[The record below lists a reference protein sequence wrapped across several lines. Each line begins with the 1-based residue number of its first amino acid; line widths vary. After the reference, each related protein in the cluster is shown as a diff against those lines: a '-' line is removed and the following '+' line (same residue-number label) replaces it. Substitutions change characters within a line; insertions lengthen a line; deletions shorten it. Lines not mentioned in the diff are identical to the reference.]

1 MKKILIVVSIVS
13 TSWVMPLFAHAEIKV
28 TEIAWMGT
36 ANSQYE
42 EWVELY
48 NNGTDDVDL
57 SGWKLFKS
65 GGTTLFSL
73 TGTITHGQY
82 YLVCRTTASL
92 QNPMNG
98 SCNEQGQWGGSGLNN
113 TSDQV
118 VLKDASGATVQ
129 SVDGTGGWSA
139 GDAATKQTMQWDGS
153 GWVTGAATPG
163 AATAGNTGGNNNG
176 DGSGNGNTTT
186 TTDGGGTITNT
197 VIQDTHRRDPKEKIE
212 LIKPDPVYVA
222 HMAIPDYG
230 IAGVAVPMKAEVTK
244 DKVISSLRGRY
255 EWSMGDGASFKFF
268 DNQPISHVFAYP
280 GDYTVVLAYYSD
292 IFRDEPD
299 SIHRKI
305 ITIAPSSVSIS
316 GTTDDGGVILQND
329 SSKDVDLGGWIISS
343 NGSVFTFPNYTTI
356 VHGKQL
362 FISGKTIGFTVIPTD
377 IVLKNPSGQM
387 IANYPTK
394 AHSSI
399 VPGSSYTDYGTGQ
412 DSIAEAGAPES
423 DWSIQSQ
430 DAPVQTEK
438 TSRKLFDDYKWY
450 ALFAV
455 LVIGVMVAY
464 FVRRLYAN
472 PSETEDVSEDDSDEF
487 DYDML

>member
-1 MKKILIVVSIVS
+1 
-13 TSWVMPLFAHAEIKV
+13 MPLFAHAEIRV

-57 SGWKLFKS
+57 SGWKFFKS

-73 TGTITHGQY
+73 TGTIVHGQY

-92 QNPMNG
+92 QNPMSG
-98 SCNEQGQWGGSGLNN
+98 LCDEQGQWGGSGLNN

-118 VLKDASGATVQ
+118 VLKDGQGTVIQ

-139 GDAATKQTMQWDGS
+139 GDATTKQTMQWDGS

-163 AATAGNTGGNNNG
+163 AATVGNTGGNDNG
-176 DGSGNGNTTT
+176 GGNGNNTT

-197 VIQDTHRRDPKEKIE
+197 VTQDTHRRDPKEKID

-222 HMAIPDYG
+222 HMVIPDYG

-244 DKVISSLRGRY
+244 DKIISSLRGRY

-268 DNQPISHVFAYP
+268 DNQPISHAFIYP

-305 ITIAPSSVSIS
+305 ITIAPSSVSIF
-316 GTTDDGGVILQND
+316 GTTDDGGIILQND
-329 SSKDVDLGGWIISS
+329 SSKDVDLGGWMISS
-343 NGSVFTFPNYTTI
+343 NGSVFTFPNYTII

-362 FISGKTIGFTVIPTD
+362 FISGKTIGFTVVPTD
-377 IVLKNPSGQM
+377 IVLKNPNGQM
-387 IANYPTK
+387 IANYPVKKSVYHPTGY
-394 AHSSI
+394 
-399 VPGSSYTDYGTGQ
+399 PYTENGTDQGNF
-412 DSIAEAGAPES
+412 AEAAASES
-423 DWSIQSQ
+423 DWSTQSQ
-430 DAPVQTEK
+430 NAPAQTEK
-438 TSRKLFDDYKWY
+438 TFGKSFGDYKWY
-450 ALFAV
+450 LLFAA
-455 LVIGVMVAY
+455 LVIGAMVAY
-464 FVRRLYAN
+464 LMRRLYAN
-472 PSETEDVSEDDSDEF
+472 PSETEDISEDDSDEF

>member
-1 MKKILIVVSIVS
+1 MIVSIVF
-13 TSWVMPLFAHAEIKV
+13 TGWVTPLFAHAEIKV

-48 NNGTDDVDL
+48 NSGTDDVDL

-65 GGTTLFSL
+65 GSTTLFSL

-92 QNPMNG
+92 QNPLG
-98 SCNEQGQWGGSGLNN
+98 GICNEQGAWGGSGLNN

-118 VLKDASGATVQ
+118 ILKDSQGTVAQ
-129 SVDGTGGWSA
+129 SIDGTGGWPA
-139 GDAATKQTMQWDGS
+139 GDAAAKQTMQWDGS
-153 GWVTGAATPG
+153 GWVTGTATSG
-163 AATAGNTGGNNNG
+163 VATVGNNG
-176 DGSGNGNTTT
+176 GATT
-186 TTDGGGTITNT
+186 TTDDGSTITNT
-197 VIQDTHRRDPKEKIE
+197 VVSDTHKRDPKEKID
-212 LIKPDPVYVA
+212 LIKPDPIYVA
-222 HMAIPDYG
+222 HMNIPDYG

-244 DKVISSLRGRY
+244 DKIISSLRGRY

-329 SSKDVDLGGWIISS
+329 SSKDVDLGGWSINS
-343 NGSVFTFPNYTTI
+343 NGSAFTFPNYTMI
-356 VHGKQL
+356 VRGKQL
-362 FISGKTIGFTVIPTD
+362 FISGKTIGFTVVPTN
-377 IVLKNPSGQM
+377 ILLKNPNGQM
-387 IANYPTK
+387 IASYPVKKYHPLT
-394 AHSSI
+394 
-399 VPGSSYTDYGTGQ
+399 PSYIGGGAEQ
-412 DSIAEAGAPES
+412 DSVTEVVVSES
-423 DWSIQSQ
+423 DWSAQSQ
-430 DAPVQTEK
+430 DAPPQTEK
-438 TSRKLFDDYKWY
+438 TPGKSFDDYKWY
-450 ALFAV
+450 VLFGL

-472 PSETEDVSEDDSDEF
+472 SSETEDSSEDDSDEF